1 MIRILD
7 RLVVGTFLKLFA
19 VGLFVASPPLFII
32 GDIAENLDTYIDR
45 GLTGTEVA
53 TAYLYQLPLFIQWS
67 FPIAA
72 LIAAVFTIHSMTLHR
87 EIVAAKAGGVS
98 FYRLV
103 APLFLAGVGLT
114 VAALG
119 LTEVVPRTNRIASQI
134 LRADTPGRSW
144 RSDFVYRSENGLTW
158 QVERLT
164 AADGRMTDVVLE
176 RPPSSSGPGIHVLAS
191 AASWE
196 ADEGWTLAQG
206 YLRRLLPDSTERAI
220 EFDRMRM
227 PEITERPDE
236 LLEVPPEPEEM
247 TYAEIDHLAEII
259 QRTGGDAKELL
270 VKREQK
276 ISIPVATLVILLFGA
291 PLATSS
297 KRGGA
302 AFGIGISLATVIAYL
317 MLFRVAGALGEAGA
331 LDPLAAAWMP
341 NAVFLLAAVVALAR
355 VRT

>member
-19 VGLFVASPPLFII
+19 ICVLIASPPLFVI

-45 GLTGTEVA
+45 GLSGTEVA
-53 TAYLYQLPLFIQWS
+53 WAYVYQLPLFIQWS

-72 LIAAVFTIHSMTLHR
+72 LLACVFTVHSMTMHR
-87 EIVAAKAGGVS
+87 EIVAAKAGGIS

-103 APLFLAGVGLT
+103 APLILAGVALT

-119 LTEVVPRTNRIASQI
+119 LTEVVPRTNRIAAQI

-144 RSDFVYRSENGLTW
+144 RSDFVYRSEDGLTW
-158 QVERLT
+158 QVKRLT
-164 AADGRMTDVVLE
+164 AADGRMTEVVLE
-176 RPPSSSGPGIHVLAS
+176 RPPSAS
-191 AASWE
+191 APGLHVMASGAAWNAE
-196 ADEGWTLAQG
+196 DGWTLASG
-206 YLRRLLPDSTERAI
+206 YLRRLRSDSTEWATR
-220 EFDRMRM
+220 FDRLQM
-227 PEITERPDE
+227 PEITERPEE
-236 LLEVPPEPEEM
+236 LLEVPPEPDEM

-259 QRTGGDAKELL
+259 ERTGGDARELL

-302 AFGIGISLATVIAYL
+302 AYGVGISLATVIAYL
-317 MLFRVAGALGEAGA
+317 MLFRVAAALGEAGA
-331 LDPLAAAWMP
+331 LGPLTAAWIP
-341 NAVFLLAAVVALAR
+341 NAVFLGAAALALVR